1 MYKFPASVIKNMKD
15 KYPLHSE
22 ATIEV
27 ALRGFL
33 EYIELVKLYVEVPM
47 FSKSVDDVW
56 HFMILDTKEY
66 HRFCEERLGYFLHH
80 IPKEEGTKSQEE
92 ENKALRLLWMRAC
105 KLRGFNPFSYSPYE
119 CPDLFYAD
127 KVLYSTSISTI
138 NLVGE
143 VLHAKASVE
152 NREKGLFSV
161 FRKKDTSEYTKALK
175 DKYDS
180 HDKEVYDPTT
190 DLMLQTLVV
199 SSIFDGSGNV
209 KEDVKKETIIASDP
223 LDIYSSSYYD
233 TPTSHNHNT
242 HSCSS
247 CSSSSCS
254 SSSCSSS
261 SCSSSSCSS

>member
-1 MYKFPASVIKNMKD
+1 MYKFPVSVIRNMKE
-15 KYPLHSE
+15 KYPGYAEYH
-22 ATIEV
+22 IET

-33 EYIELVKLYVEVPM
+33 EYIELVKLYGEVPM

-66 HRFCEERLGYFLHH
+66 SKFCEDRLGHFLHH
-80 IPKEEGTKSQEE
+80 VPSNTETNKEEERKS
-92 ENKALRLLWMRAC
+92 LHLLWMRSC
-105 KLRGFNPFSYSPYE
+105 KLRGFDPFSSSPYE

-143 VLHAKASVE
+143 VTYAKASVE

-180 HDKEVYDPTT
+180 YGKGVYDPTT
-190 DLMLQTLVV
+190 DLMLQTMVV
-199 SSIFDGSGNV
+199 SSIFDSSGNV

-233 TPTSHNHNT
+233 TPTLDVHHT

-261 SCSSSSCSS
+261 SCSS